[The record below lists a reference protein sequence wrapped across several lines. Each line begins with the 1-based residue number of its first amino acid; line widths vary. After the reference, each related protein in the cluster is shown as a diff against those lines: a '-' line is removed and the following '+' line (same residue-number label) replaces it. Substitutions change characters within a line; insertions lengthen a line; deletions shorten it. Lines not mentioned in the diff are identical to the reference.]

1 MAYQTALNQAW
12 KELKGLSQE
21 KTISVKFLSDEYLV
35 DIEKQCLYS
44 LSCNIP
50 AKDYLALLILHYL
63 LKKLRGLPEL
73 ENNWIPFREL
83 EGGEIYYP
91 VFRKR
96 VLERVL
102 KKYGQQPKW
111 LSQALDKV
119 PSKRIHLADAALVIY
134 AFERVPILIAIW
146 AGDEDFAP
154 EVEMLFD
161 SSISK
166 ILSTEDIVVL
176 AEFVA
181 RTI

>member
-1 MAYQTALNQAW
+1 MVDQTALNQAW
-12 KELKGLSQE
+12 KELKELSQE
-21 KTISVKFLSDEYLV
+21 KTISVKFLSDEYIA

-63 LKKLRGLPEL
+63 LKKLQGLPEL
-73 ENNWIPFREL
+73 ENNWISFREL
-83 EGGEIYYP
+83 AGGEIYYP

-111 LSQALDKV
+111 LSQVLDKL
-119 PSKRIHLADAALVIY
+119 PSKKIHLADAALVVY
-134 AFERVPILIAIW
+134 AFQRVPILIAIW
-146 AGDEDFAP
+146 AGDEEFAP

-161 SSISK
+161 SSICK
-166 ILSTEDIVVL
+166 MFSTEEIVIL

-181 RTI
+181 KML